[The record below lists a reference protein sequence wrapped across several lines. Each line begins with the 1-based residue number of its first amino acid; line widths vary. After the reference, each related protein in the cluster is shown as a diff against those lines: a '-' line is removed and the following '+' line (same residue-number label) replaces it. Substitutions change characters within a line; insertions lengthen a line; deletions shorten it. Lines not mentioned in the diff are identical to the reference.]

1 MWISASGGERERSL
15 ASNVMDCYLL
25 PALVILCTFVDE
37 DSDCESFVLISESGE
52 ETDDIG
58 VTSEVT
64 DQGRL
69 DDVVAASATEVIAE
83 GGIYI

>member
-1 MWISASGGERERSL
+1 MYWLFKILFEG
-15 ASNVMDCYLL
+15 DIYLL
-25 PALVILCTFVDE
+25 LVLVILCTFVDE

-69 DDVVAASATEVIAE
+69 DDVEAASATEVIAE